1 MKRIVTS
8 VLAAAMLW
16 GTVAVA
22 QNAPKGRINKRE
34 ENQQDRIK
42 AGVKD
47 GSLTAKEAAR
57 LKART
62 AAVKAKEARD
72 RADGKGFTAKEK
84 AGIERQQDRISKDIY
99 KQRNDKQTR

>member
-1 MKRIVTS
+1 MKKIVVS
-8 VLAAAMLW
+8 VLAGAMLV
-16 GTVAVA
+16 GTLAVA
-22 QNAPKGRINKRE
+22 QTKGRVNQRE

-99 KQRNDKQTR
+99 KQRNDKQTK